1 MASIEEEETPLLANS
16 VPEENQRSRRH
27 KILGVFFCLLS
38 SLIFACYNL
47 AVKTWKLDFIDV
59 LCVRAT
65 IQIIAFGILAK
76 CLSQKFWPER
86 EVGISSRRYHLEGF
100 LLLFQGI
107 CAGLTACCSFVAVTS
122 SLPLGD
128 ALTLFFSQPL
138 STMVLS
144 AVIFGHR
151 LRLYKITFAI
161 ILITGII
168 LVIQPPQLFP
178 HHHKENNATYFS
190 NDLNEEAETAKYV
203 GVIAALGGALF
214 SSSLTIGVSY
224 LRHFEKNVLVF
235 YGGVGGF
242 ILVLLVH
249 RFDAGSKIFHDFGE
263 ADLPKII
270 IAAFIATFGNFMAI
284 KSYQMIPPTMASFV
298 RTQEVVF
305 SFILQTAVMGI
316 VPSIYSVIGAFLVIT
331 SAVLLPFEAA
341 FLAVL
346 PNDRLKSIF

>member
-1 MASIEEEETPLLANS
+1 MFGPQSHFRLSNRLFT
-16 VPEENQRSRRH
+16 
-27 KILGVFFCLLS
+27 KIM
-38 SLIFACYNL
+38 
-47 AVKTWKLDFIDV
+47 
-59 LCVRAT
+59 
-65 IQIIAFGILAK
+65 
-76 CLSQKFWPER
+76 
-86 EVGISSRRYHLEGF
+86 F
-100 LLLFQGI
+100 LLF
-107 CAGLTACCSFVAVTS
+107 
-122 SLPLGD
+122 
-128 ALTLFFSQPL
+128 
-138 STMVLS
+138 
-144 AVIFGHR
+144 
-151 LRLYKITFAI
+151 
-161 ILITGII
+161 
-168 LVIQPPQLFP
+168 
-178 HHHKENNATYFS
+178 FS